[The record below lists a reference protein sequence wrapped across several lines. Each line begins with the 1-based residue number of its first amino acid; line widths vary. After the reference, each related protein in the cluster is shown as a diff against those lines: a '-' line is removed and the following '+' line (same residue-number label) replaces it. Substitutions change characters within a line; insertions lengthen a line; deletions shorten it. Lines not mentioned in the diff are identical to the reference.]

1 MVYAIR
7 KSKQF
12 FDKKEAGKNPDSKKP
27 DASDDTKPVRR
38 VRNENKKNKKKK

>member
-12 FDKKEAGKNPDSKKP
+12 FDKKEAGKNSDSKKP
-27 DASDDTKPVRR
+27 DASDATKPARR
-38 VRNENKKNKKKK
+38 VRSENKKHKKK